1 MNNPTAHDTRE
12 WMGMPLKLIWG
23 YIAIALFMTG
33 DGFELAFLSK
43 YIVDLGFTEAQS
55 SNAFAVYGFAAAI
68 AAWVS
73 GVVAEIIT
81 PRKAMI
87 IGFVM
92 WAVLHVLLLIFGLG
106 QSNYAMILLF
116 YGLRG
121 LAYPL
126 FLYSFIVMIVQNVE
140 ARQIGPSMGWFWTV
154 YSFGIGV
161 FGSFIP
167 SFTIPIFGEMG
178 TLWSAL
184 IFVVLGGLV
193 AVFKLGHLTGKAK
206 GDGLST
212 QEKLS
217 ELSRAI
223 TLLKNPQIAY
233 ASFIRIVNTL
243 SLFGYAVI
251 GPMYFTKNFEFST
264 SQWLQI
270 WTVFFATTLVSN
282 VFWGI
287 VGEKIG
293 WVRTIRWFGCIG
305 MALSTLV
312 FYYLPEWYNTVAPT
326 GLTDADGSAAAG
338 MAEFMMAWI
347 PAILLGWFVAAFVP
361 MTPIFTTLEPTHKGA
376 AISVYTLSAG
386 LSNFAAPAIAGAVLA
401 MSSQNYEM
409 VALVFTACYIV
420 AFGVSFLLKVNQP
433 KH

>member
-43 YIVDLGFTEAQS
+43 YIVDLGFSEAQS

-68 AAWVS
+68 SAWIS

-87 IGFVM
+87 IGFIL
-92 WAVLHVLLLIFGLG
+92 WTVLHVLLLLFGLG
-106 QSNYAMILLF
+106 QSNYPLILVF

-140 ARQIGPSMGWFWTV
+140 ARQVGPSMGWFWTV

-167 SFTIPIFGEMG
+167 SFTIPLMGEMG
-178 TLWSAL
+178 TLWFAL
-184 IFVVLGGLV
+184 VFVALGGLV
-193 AVFKLGHLTGKAK
+193 AMFKLGSLTGTAK
-206 GDGLST
+206 GDGLT
-212 QEKLS
+212 TEQKLS
-217 ELSRAI
+217 ELSRAV
-223 TLLKNPQIAY
+223 TLLFSNRQIMY

-243 SLFGYAVI
+243 SLFGFAVI
-251 GPMYFTKNFEFST
+251 GPMMFTKELGFSMP
-264 SQWLQI
+264 QWLQI

-293 WVRTIRWFGCIG
+293 WVKTIRWFGCIG
-305 MALSTLV
+305 MALSTLA
-312 FYYLPEWYNTVAPT
+312 FYYMPQWYNTIAP
-326 GLTDADGSAAAG
+326 ASIDGAASLS
-338 MAEFMMAWI
+338 EFMMAWI

-386 LSNFAAPAIAGAVLA
+386 LSNFAAPAIAGMVLPHFSFIGVVYA
-401 MSSQNYEM
+401 YTILYFM
-409 VALVFTACYIV
+409 
-420 AFGVSFLLKVNQP
+420 AFAVSFLLRVQQP
-433 KH
+433 KNS

>member
-1 MNNPTAHDTRE
+1 
-12 WMGMPLKLIWG
+12 MPLKLIWG
-23 YIAIALFMTG
+23 YVAIALFMTG

-68 AAWVS
+68 AAWIS

-92 WAVLHVLLLIFGLG
+92 WTVLHILLLIFGLG
-106 QSNYAMILLF
+106 QSNYPLILVF

-126 FLYSFIVMIVQNVE
+126 FLYSFIVMVVQNVH
-140 ARQIGPSMGWFWTV
+140 ARQIGPAMGWFWTV

-167 SFTIPIFGEMG
+167 SLTIPIMGEMG
-178 TLWSAL
+178 TLWFAL
-184 IFVVLGGLV
+184 VFVILGGLV
-193 AVFKLGHLTGKAK
+193 TLFKLGALTGKAK
-206 GDGLST
+206 GDGLT
-212 QEKLS
+212 TKEKLS
-217 ELSRAI
+217 ELSRAA
-223 TLLKNPQIAY
+223 TLLLSNRQIRY

-243 SLFGYAVI
+243 SLFGFAVI
-251 GPMYFTKNFEFST
+251 GPMMFTKELGFSIE
-264 SQWLQI
+264 QWLQI

-287 VGEKIG
+287 IGEKLG
-293 WVRTIRWFGCIG
+293 WVNTVRWFGCIG
-305 MALSTLV
+305 MAVSTLA
-312 FYYLPEWYNTVAPT
+312 FYYIPQWYNTIAPT
-326 GLTDADGSAAAG
+326 GILNANGQEVAG
-338 MAEFMMAWI
+338 TAEFMVAWI
-347 PAILLGWFVAAFVP
+347 PAILLGWFVAGFVS
-361 MTPIFTTLEPTHKGA
+361 MTPIFTTLEPNHQGA

-386 LSNFAAPAIAGAVLA
+386 LSNFAAPAIAGILLPKFSFIGVVYAYTIL
-401 MSSQNYEM
+401 Y
-409 VALVFTACYIV
+409 LI
-420 AFGVSFLLKVNQP
+420 AFGVSFLLNVKQP
-433 KH
+433 GHKGEPGH